1 MNSFN
6 DNTDK
11 DNVPPVKWETIYHQ
25 SGHERIKDM
34 LKTGRYIKKIING
47 QERIIDALSLL
58 PVSYFGEPSLME
70 DDNEDIESQ
79 NQDIYIEIS
88 ETFAKL
94 SELFAKLAE

>member
-11 DNVPPVKWETIYHQ
+11 DNIPPVKWETIYHQ

-47 QERIIDALSLL
+47 QEKIIDAISHL
-58 PVSYFGEPSLME
+58 PVTYFGEPSLME
-70 DDNEDIESQ
+70 DDDEDIESQ
-79 NQDIYIEIS
+79 KDIYIEIS
-88 ETFAKL
+88 NTFDKL